1 MDMLPSSPL
10 PADLL
15 LEVLARCDPA
25 TVIRCA
31 ATCKPWYR
39 CITDPSFPRLLRAH
53 TGGGRSVTCLVG
65 GFFWRSR
72 EDDRCTFTETRMSP
86 SSSCSAATTSP
97 VAKTIRAFL
106 SRNAGHLK
114 SFEPWSPAAA
124 SSSSAAASSAARG
137 GARNRNVA
145 CGYAICNPVT
155 GWRRSIPAPAVYD
168 QAHVLLPG
176 EDSHSF
182 QLVAVY
188 LGTLRRACGA
198 YNVLA
203 LDADAARAACIDVPP
218 RSALDS
224 DAIPRK
230 QMLLSSTADGRL
242 SLLAGEETRISAWA
256 LSTATTTTG
265 GSSDSGWSLH
275 ATYEREWIA
284 RFVAPQGPRRKPGY
298 PVIDLER
305 GGGGGAFIGA
315 HGFGSY
321 VLLNM
326 GTNEIV
332 RTEVAKS
339 SCFCPYEYEVD
350 LALLTAPMKSF

>member
-53 TGGGRSVTCLVG
+53 TGGGRSVT
-65 GFFWRSR
+65 
-72 EDDRCTFTETRMSP
+72 
-86 SSSCSAATTSP
+86 AATTSP

-114 SFEPWSPAAA
+114 SFEPWTRRVVGHATGTSP
-124 SSSSAAASSAARG
+124 
-137 GARNRNVA
+137 VDMQV
-145 CGYAICNPVT
+145 CNPVT

-182 QLVAVY
+182 QLVAMDGGGAWDPEIELSPPEDFERVVTPSPVV
-188 LGTLRRACGA
+188 LGRVAHWLFRACGA

-315 HGFGSY
+315 QGFGSY